1 MCNFFSFIL
10 DKKGRPHY
18 FEAKQQIKGIVD
30 PHSHSSI
37 TSFYGINDDAVWK
50 YEVDPET
57 TKLTYDG
64 GLPETEMKS
73 SIEKSL
79 QRFMKKVPA
88 IIQEWKTEQA
98 IVQKEI
104 DTIVDEINKIEWFS
118 KKKKPLKS
126 WKVFKNRAAARTA
139 VWDAARIAAAAGAA
153 RAGAAAAGAAAV
165 AAAWDAAWDAQA
177 KIVKLKGKH
186 AKHLCDRMDV
196 WKRGY
201 GLLCDVNG
209 VLYVYEQF

>member
-73 SIEKSL
+73 SIEKRL

-104 DTIVDEINKIEWFS
+104 DTIVDEIKKIEWFS

-126 WKVFKNRAAARTA
+126 WKVFKNRDAAGAAAVA
-139 VWDAARIAAAAGAA
+139 AAEDAAWDAAWEAAAGAA
-153 RAGAAAAGAAAV
+153 RAGAAATAGAGATAAGAVAAGAAPPPVIRSGCCA
-165 AAAWDAAWDAQA
+165 
-177 KIVKLKGKH
+177 
-186 AKHLCDRMDV
+186 CDIF
-196 WKRGY
+196 
-201 GLLCDVNG
+201 LIPNI
-209 VLYVYEQF
+209 